1 MTNTSR
7 GAFRDS
13 SFKPVFCMPDI
24 SESFEESS
32 RALSVS
38 VENVMPPEIA
48 HVIPSENLR
57 C

>member
-13 SFKPVFCMPDI
+13 SFNPIFCMPDI
-24 SESFEESS
+24 KESFEESS
-32 RALSVS
+32 RALSAS

-48 HVIPSENLR
+48 DP
-57 C
+57 